1 VTPGSTYEARSLR
14 QAKAQMAQDRY
25 KTSLAGRPRMEQT
38 TETPS
43 DRTWRAAHG
52 MLFLALIGLSW
63 LNPGFRS
70 WPWFWLMPLATYFT
84 LTACIPPLRR
94 TLVGPRMGTATV
106 RTGIATVATIALAS
120 TALLLFQW
128 VVHPDVQSLRDAL
141 PVQPQNGV
149 LLAGA
154 IFALIN
160 ATCEELVF
168 RGILFDA
175 LESEWGRRF
184 AVGATAILFGLG
196 HLHGY
201 PPGWIGAGLAGI
213 FGVMLGVLRVQTG
226 GLSLPIIAHIAAD
239 ATIYGILAT
248 GDAT

>member
-1 VTPGSTYEARSLR
+1 VE
-14 QAKAQMAQDRY
+14 KA
-25 KTSLAGRPRMEQT
+25 
-38 TETPS
+38 TEPPS
-43 DRTWRAAHG
+43 ERTWQAAHG
-52 MLFLALIGLSW
+52 ILFVALIGLSW

-70 WPWFWLMPLATYFT
+70 WPWFWVIPLASYFT

-94 TLVGPRMGTATV
+94 TLAGPRNGKATL
-106 RTGIATVATIALAS
+106 RTGIATVAIIALAS
-120 TALLLFQW
+120 TALLLYQW
-128 VVHPDVQSLRDAL
+128 VAHPDVRSLRDAL

-184 AVGATAILFGLG
+184 AVGASSILFGLG

-201 PPGWIGAGLAGI
+201 PPGWIGAGLAGSY
-213 FGVMLGVLRVQTG
+213 GVLLGVLRVQTG
-226 GLSLPIIAHIAAD
+226 GLSLPIVAHITAD
-239 ATIYGILAT
+239 ATIYYILT
-248 GDAT
+248 NSEVVG

>member
-1 VTPGSTYEARSLR
+1 MTPGSIEEACSFRLAS
-14 QAKAQMAQDRY
+14 AKTAQDRY
-25 KTSLAGRPRMEQT
+25 KTSFIRDPRMEKA
-38 TETPS
+38 TESSPE
-43 DRTWRAAHG
+43 RTLRAAHG
-52 MLFLALIGLSW
+52 MLLIALLGLSW

-70 WPWFWLMPLATYFT
+70 WPWFWVIPLASYFT

-94 TLVGPRMGTATV
+94 TLTAPRNGKVTL
-106 RTGIATVATIALAS
+106 RSGIATVAIIALAS
-120 TALLLFQW
+120 TTLLLYQW
-128 VVHPDVQSLRDAL
+128 VAHPDVQSLRDAL

-175 LESEWGRRF
+175 LESEWGRSF

-213 FGVMLGVLRVQTG
+213 FGLMLGVLRVQTG

-239 ATIYGILAT
+239 ATIYGILANA
-248 GDAT
+248 DAT

>member
-1 VTPGSTYEARSLR
+1 ME
-14 QAKAQMAQDRY
+14 KA
-25 KTSLAGRPRMEQT
+25 
-38 TETPS
+38 TEPLS
-43 DRTWRAAHG
+43 ERTWRAAHG
-52 MLFLALIGLSW
+52 MLLVALIGLSW

-70 WPWFWLMPLATYFT
+70 WPWFWVIPLASYFT

-94 TLVGPRMGTATV
+94 TLASPRNGKATLRTA
-106 RTGIATVATIALAS
+106 IATVAIIALAS
-120 TALLLFQW
+120 TALLLYQW
-128 VVHPDVQSLRDAL
+128 LAHPDVQSLRDSL
-141 PVQPQNGV
+141 PVQPRNGV

-175 LESEWGRRF
+175 VESEWGRRF

-196 HLHGY
+196 HLDGY

-226 GLSLPIIAHIAAD
+226 GLSLPIVAHIAVD
-239 ATIYGILAT
+239 ATIYGILAR
-248 GDAT
+248 AEAI